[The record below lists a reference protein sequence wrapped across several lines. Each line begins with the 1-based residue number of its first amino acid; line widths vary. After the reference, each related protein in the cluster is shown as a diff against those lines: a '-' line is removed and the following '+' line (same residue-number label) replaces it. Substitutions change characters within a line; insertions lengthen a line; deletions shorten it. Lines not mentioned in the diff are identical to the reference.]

1 MKRTVILLAAL
12 AILPVGNALAHE
24 HEGMDMGAMNAQ
36 AASSEGVG
44 VVDSVDQAKG
54 LVTLSHEPIASLGWP
69 AMTMDFS
76 VADKALFGKLVKG
89 KKVRFQFSKQHN
101 RYVITGVR

>member
-1 MKRTVILLAAL
+1 
-12 AILPVGNALAHE
+12 
-24 HEGMDMGAMNAQ
+24 
-36 AASSEGVG
+36 
-44 VVDSVDQAKG
+44 
-54 LVTLSHEPIASLGWP
+54 VTLSHEPIASLGWP